1 VQTSSQLAPTVA
13 RGVGSG
19 TRRRDGCRAFVLP
32 NVRELPL
39 RLERVVADGFGG
51 LVGSHAASRAA
62 ATTTIIHPRGALS

>member
-19 TRRRDGCRAFVLP
+19 TRRRDDCRAYVLP

-51 LVGSHAASRAA
+51 LVGSNAASCVT
-62 ATTTIIHPRGALS
+62 TTTINHPRGALS